1 VKKHLMETMQILFL
15 IDISDGESRKGGAA
29 FACRRIYH
37 LDISKIHHHPKRDTT
52 AGTLIFLMT
61 KHHVISDGYGIDI

>member
-1 VKKHLMETMQILFL
+1 MEMLFL

-29 FACRRIYH
+29 FAWQRIYH
-37 LDISKIHHHPKRDTT
+37 LDISKIHHHPEHDIT
-52 AGTLIFLMT
+52 ASTLIFLMT